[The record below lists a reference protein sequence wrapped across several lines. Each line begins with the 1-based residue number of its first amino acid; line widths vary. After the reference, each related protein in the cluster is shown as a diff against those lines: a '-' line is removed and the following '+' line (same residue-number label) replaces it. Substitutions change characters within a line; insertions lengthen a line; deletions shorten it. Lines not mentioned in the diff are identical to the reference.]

1 MEKGRIRRMVCLIA
15 LLLSGTAIAGAQV
28 PAQGD
33 MRVSDLTVSRAEG
46 KLFVSMNIDLS
57 ELAPTTNREVLL
69 TPTLCGDGD
78 TLRLAQVLVA
88 GRNRYYHHLRNGVAA
103 DRTLYR
109 GGDVARVDYRVVV
122 PYEPW
127 MGAAELIVDRETCG
141 CCSEVVAQDGLQLVR
156 LNLDPKVFVPAYVY
170 IRPQAAPKINVVEG
184 TAYIDFPVNRTE
196 IHEHYRRN
204 PDELR
209 KIRATIDAVRDDA
222 DTRILALTIKGYASP
237 EGSYANNTRLAK
249 GRTETLKEYVRRLY
263 DFPDTLLSTAYEPED
278 WDGLERFVAGS
289 ALADREGILA
299 IVRSDLEP
307 DAKDRR
313 IRTTYPEQ
321 YAYLLREVYPALRHS
336 DYAVTYE
343 VRAYTDVEEIR
354 RLLKS
359 APQKLS
365 LEEMYLAAQEMEPGS
380 EEYDETF
387 EIAVRMFPDDAVAN
401 LNAANTA
408 MRRGDLKAANRYL
421 AKAGDVPEALYARG
435 ICAALAGDGA
445 AARMLFEQAAAA
457 GLDMAREAIR
467 QLDELDK

>member
-1 MEKGRIRRMVCLIA
+1 MLCLAA
-15 LLLSGTAIAGAQV
+15 LLLSGTAIAEAQV
-28 PAQGD
+28 RTQGD
-33 MRVSDLTVSRAEG
+33 VRVSDLAVSRAEG

-57 ELAPTTNREVLL
+57 ELAPATNREVLL

-109 GGDVARVDYRVVV
+109 GGDVAQVEYRVVV

-127 MGAAELIVDRETCG
+127 MGAAALTVDRETCG
-141 CCSEVVAQDGLQLVR
+141 CCSEVEAQDELQLAR
-156 LNLDPKVFVPAYVY
+156 LDLDPKVFVPDYVY

-196 IHEHYRRN
+196 IYEQYRRN
-204 PDELR
+204 PDELQ

-222 DTRILALTIKGYASP
+222 DTRILTLSIKGYASP

-278 WDGLERFVAGS
+278 WAGLERFVAGS
-289 ALADREGILA
+289 ALANREGILA
-299 IVRSDLEP
+299 IVHSDLDP
-307 DAKDRR
+307 DAKDRK

-365 LEEMYLAAQEMEPGS
+365 LEEMYLAAQQMEPGS

-408 MRRGDLKAANRYL
+408 MRRGDLKVANRYL
-421 AKAGDVPEALYARG
+421 AKAGDAPEALYARG
-435 ICAALAGDGA
+435 ICAALADDGA
-445 AARMLFEQAAAA
+445 AARTLFEQAAGA
-457 GLDMAREAIR
+457 GLDKVREAIR
-467 QLDELDK
+467 QLDELNK

>member
-1 MEKGRIRRMVCLIA
+1 MLCLAA
-15 LLLSGTAIAGAQV
+15 LLLSGTAIAEAQV
-28 PAQGD
+28 RTQGD
-33 MRVSDLTVSRAEG
+33 VRVSDLAVSRAEG

-57 ELAPTTNREVLL
+57 ELAPATNREVLL

-109 GGDVARVDYRVVV
+109 GGDVAQVEYRVVV

-127 MGAAELIVDRETCG
+127 MGAAALTVDRETCG
-141 CCSEVVAQDGLQLVR
+141 CCSEVEAQDELQLAR
-156 LNLDPKVFVPAYVY
+156 LDLDPKVFVPDYVY

-196 IHEHYRRN
+196 IYEQYRRN
-204 PDELR
+204 PDELQ

-222 DTRILALTIKGYASP
+222 DTRILALSIKGYASP

-278 WDGLERFVAGS
+278 WAGLERFVAGS
-289 ALADREGILA
+289 ALANREGILA
-299 IVRSDLEP
+299 IVHSDLDP
-307 DAKDRR
+307 DAKDRK

-365 LEEMYLAAQEMEPGS
+365 LEEMYLAAQQMEPGS

-408 MRRGDLKAANRYL
+408 MRRGDLKVANRYL
-421 AKAGDVPEALYARG
+421 AKAGDAPEALYARG
-435 ICAALAGDGA
+435 ICAALADDGA
-445 AARMLFEQAAAA
+445 AARTLFEQAADA
-457 GLDMAREAIR
+457 GLDKAREAIR
-467 QLDELDK
+467 QLDELNK

>member
-1 MEKGRIRRMVCLIA
+1 MKKVSILGMLCGA
-15 LLLSGTAIAGAQV
+15 APLLLGIAPAAAQV
-28 PAQGD
+28 TVQGD
-33 MRVSDLTVSRAEG
+33 VRVSDYVVSRAEE
-46 KLFVSMNIDLS
+46 KLFVSMKLDLR
-57 ELAPTTNREVLL
+57 ELDLKSNREFLL
-69 TPTLCGDGD
+69 TPVLESEGD
-78 TLRLAQVLVA
+78 TLRLEQVLVA

-109 GGDVARVDYRVVV
+109 GGDIAQIDYRVVV
-122 PYEPW
+122 PYRAW
-127 MGAAELIVDRETCG
+127 MADAGLIVRSELCG
-141 CCSEVVAQDGLQLVR
+141 CCSEVESSDESLLFR
-156 LNLDPKVFVPAYVY
+156 LDLDPKRFVPDYVY

-196 IHEHYRRN
+196 IHAEYRRN
-204 PDELR
+204 PEELG

-222 DTRILALTIKGYASP
+222 DTRILSLSIKGYASP

-263 DFPDTLLSTAYEPED
+263 DFPDTLLVTAYEPED
-278 WDGLERFVAGS
+278 WAGLERFVDRS
-289 ALADREGILA
+289 ALTDREGILA

-307 DAKDRR
+307 DAKDRK

-343 VRAYTDVEEIR
+343 VRAYTDVDEIR
-354 RLLKS
+354 RLLRS

-365 LEEMYLAAQEMEPGS
+365 LEEMYLAAQRMELGT

-387 EIAVRMFPDDAVAN
+387 EIAVRMFPDDEVAN

-408 MRRGDLKAANRYL
+408 MRRGDQKAAVRYL
-421 AKAGDVPEALYARG
+421 DKAGLSPEADYARG
-435 ICAALAGDGA
+435 ICAALSDERDRAYLFFVKAADAGIDK
-445 AARMLFEQAAAA
+445 
-457 GLDMAREAIR
+457 AREAIR
-467 QLDELDK
+467 QLDELNK